1 MFISELVVSESFVGL
16 RPLHIIDNA
25 IDANAVSQIL
35 DKYVLSF
42 LLKLSKPL

>member
-1 MFISELVVSESFVGL
+1 MSESFVGL

-35 DKYVLSF
+35 DKHVVF
-42 LLKLSKPL
+42 LIETHETSVNVNT